1 MLKPRRESKERVSSD
16 EYMETMGGVRGL
28 IQPGGPTE
36 IAERAPGAEEYVV
49 ESRRDYWTVGRSK

>member
-1 MLKPRRESKERVSSD
+1 
-16 EYMETMGGVRGL
+16 METQGGVHIL

-49 ESRRDYWTVGRSK
+49 EGRRDY